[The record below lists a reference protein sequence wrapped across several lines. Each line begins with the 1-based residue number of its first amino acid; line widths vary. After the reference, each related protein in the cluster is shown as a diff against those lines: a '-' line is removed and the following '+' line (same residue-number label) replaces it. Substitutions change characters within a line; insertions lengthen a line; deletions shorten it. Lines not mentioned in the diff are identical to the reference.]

1 MSVVDVV
8 DGARSRHESA
18 INVRLLFLRI
28 CCKGVGLV
36 LAHDGHSAAAFARPL
51 WGVKADVGPP
61 LFIDLDL

>member
-36 LAHDGHSAAAFARPL
+36 LADFVAEVR
-51 WGVKADVGPP
+51 
-61 LFIDLDL
+61 